1 VPRRIG
7 FNPSAKTPVRILKFL
22 RKNLS
27 VYNVVLPNRNASPGA
42 VFSYTVRAVLSSYHK
57 RAMPMNF
64 KDLDKV
70 SLYEAFDFYKERFAD
85 AS

>member
-1 VPRRIG
+1 
-7 FNPSAKTPVRILKFL
+7 
-22 RKNLS
+22 
-27 VYNVVLPNRNASPGA
+27 VLPNRNASPGA